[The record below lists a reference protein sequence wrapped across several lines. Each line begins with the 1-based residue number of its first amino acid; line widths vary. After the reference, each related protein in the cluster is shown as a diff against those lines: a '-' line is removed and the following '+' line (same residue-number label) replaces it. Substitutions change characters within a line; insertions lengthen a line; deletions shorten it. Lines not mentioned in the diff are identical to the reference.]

1 MSRIALEIKPL
12 KDRAAS
18 AFKAREYLTALN
30 TYEEALHLVNQRNN
44 VLDGF
49 QAKLD
54 GASEE
59 GKQDPKLPSPGE
71 LEAARKEVRSQQATL
86 YSNVALCHMKREEY
100 LEAGYY
106 VKRCLEIEPTNV
118 KA

>member
-1 MSRIALEIKPL
+1 MSGITIEIKPL

-18 AFKAREYLTALN
+18 AFKAKEYLRALN

-49 QAKLD
+49 QTRLD

-59 GKQDPKLPSPGE
+59 GKQDPKLPSRGE
-71 LEAARKEVRSQQATL
+71 LEAAR
-86 YSNVALCHMKREEY
+86 
-100 LEAGYY
+100 
-106 VKRCLEIEPTNV
+106 
-118 KA
+118 